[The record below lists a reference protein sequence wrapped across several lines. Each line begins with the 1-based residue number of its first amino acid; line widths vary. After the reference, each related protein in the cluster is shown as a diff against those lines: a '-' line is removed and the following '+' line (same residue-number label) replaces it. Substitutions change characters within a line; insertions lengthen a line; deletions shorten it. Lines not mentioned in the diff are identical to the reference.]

1 MAERNTYESLQ
12 AGMDSAKAADSQ
24 FDLMKGRTYIP
35 RMSPETTKAIIEAIR
50 ARRKKK
56 ADSKM
61 VKRKK
66 ASDDYFAGEADKTAE
81 RRKASDDYFA
91 NEADNVM
98 EKYQE
103 KSLRSIM
110 DAESEED
117 FTSGQDE
124 QLEKEINMRPKR
136 KGDVIEERLLK
147 DRGNEMI
154 NKYRYGGK
162 TKKYRK

>member
-56 ADSKM
+56 ADEKTA
-61 VKRKK
+61 KKTAERKK
-66 ASDDYFAGEADKTAE
+66 ASDDYFAGEADKAMDRYAKE
-81 RRKASDDYFA
+81 DKA
-91 NEADNVM
+91 N
-98 EKYQE
+98 Q
-103 KSLRSIM
+103 
-110 DAESEED
+110 
-117 FTSGQDE
+117 
-124 QLEKEINMRPKR
+124 
-136 KGDVIEERLLK
+136 IEERLLK

>member
-56 ADSKM
+56 ADEKTAE
-61 VKRKK
+61 RKK